1 MKIVT
6 VGIGQCGCNIVD
18 EFYAINNYAKSF
30 LHRSIEIVTDAF
42 AINTDEADLT
52 GLRFVPKDKHHR
64 IIIGT
69 MKTFGHGV
77 GKINY
82 EAALVMRG
90 SYAAI
95 TDTILKS
102 SKFHE
107 ADGIVVMASGGG
119 GTGSGSIGWMIKGL
133 KERTEKPV
141 YAIVVLPFGF
151 EEKGESSYAV
161 TNTATSL
168 KMVAQY
174 SDAVFLLDN
183 DRFGRMD
190 VSISQNFR
198 DMNREMV
205 KNFYDLFCAG
215 EEKKQKY
222 IGSKVI
228 DAGDIKQSLASISAI
243 GRGGINLFN
252 LYHRKNE
259 NYREGVRESVSAAG
273 ALSQAENNLSL
284 RIDLKDARRILVLVS
299 APKEVLTLGLLQEI
313 FTYLQDKSPES
324 IVRIGDYPHS
334 EREFTV
340 SLIAS
345 ELTKVPRLENM
356 YLLAEVQLKKGGDIR
371 KETRQKI
378 KEIYELSLNL
388 PSLEYLE

>member
-1 MKIVT
+1 MKVVA

-30 LHRSIEIVTDAF
+30 LHRNIEIVTDAF

-82 EAALVMRG
+82 DAALVMRG
-90 SYAAI
+90 SHTAI

-102 SKFHE
+102 RKFHE
-107 ADGIVVMASGGG
+107 ADGIVVIASGGG
-119 GTGSGSIGWMIKGL
+119 GTGSGSIGWMVKGL
-133 KERTEKPV
+133 KARTDKPV

-161 TNTATSL
+161 TNSATSL
-168 KMVAQY
+168 KMVTQY

-183 DRFGRMD
+183 ERFGRMD
-190 VSISQNFR
+190 VSISQNFS

-228 DAGDIKQSLASISAI
+228 DAGDIRQSLASISAI
-243 GRGGINLFN
+243 GRGGINL
-252 LYHRKNE
+252 YTSHGKNE
-259 NYREGVRESVSAAG
+259 GYREGVKESVSAAG

-299 APKEVLTLGLLQEI
+299 APRDVLTLGLLQEI
-313 FTYLQDKSPES
+313 FTYLQDKSPEA

-334 EREFTV
+334 GREFTV

-345 ELTKVPRLENM
+345 ELTKVPRLEDM
-356 YLLAEVQLKKGGDIR
+356 YLLAEVQLKKGGEIR

-378 KEIYELSLNL
+378 KEIYELSQNL
-388 PSLEYLE
+388 PSLE

>member
-1 MKIVT
+1 MKVVA

-18 EFYAINNYAKSF
+18 EFYAINNYAKSY
-30 LHRSIEIVTDAF
+30 LHRNIEIVTDAF

-82 EAALVMRG
+82 DAALVMRG
-90 SYAAI
+90 SHTAI

-102 SKFHE
+102 RKFHE

-119 GTGSGSIGWMIKGL
+119 GTGSGSIGWMVKGL
-133 KERTEKPV
+133 KARTDKPV

-168 KMVAQY
+168 KMVTQY

-183 DRFGRMD
+183 ERFGRMD
-190 VSISQNFR
+190 VSISQNFS

-243 GRGGINLFN
+243 GRGGINL
-252 LYHRKNE
+252 YTSRGKNE
-259 NYREGVRESVSAAG
+259 GYREGVKESVSAAG

-299 APKEVLTLGLLQEI
+299 APRDVLTLGLLQEI

-334 EREFTV
+334 GREFTV

-345 ELTKVPRLENM
+345 ELTKVPRLEDM
-356 YLLAEVQLKKGGDIR
+356 YLLAEVQLKKGGEIK
-371 KETRQKI
+371 KETGQKI
-378 KEIYELSLNL
+378 KQIYDLSKNL
-388 PSLEYLE
+388 PTLE

>member
-1 MKIVT
+1 MKIVA

-30 LHRSIEIVTDAF
+30 LHRNIEIVTDAF

-52 GLRFVPKDKHHR
+52 GLRFVPRDKHHR

-77 GKINY
+77 GKINAD
-82 EAALVMRG
+82 AAVVMKG

-95 TDTILKS
+95 TDSILKS
-102 SKFHE
+102 HRFHE
-107 ADGIVVMASGGG
+107 ADGIVVIASGGG
-119 GTGSGSIGWMIKGL
+119 GTGSGSIGWMTKGL

-151 EEKGESSYAV
+151 EEKGECSYAV

-168 KMVAQY
+168 KMVTQY

-183 DRFGRMD
+183 ERFGRMD
-190 VSISQNFR
+190 VSLAQNFSEI
-198 DMNREMV
+198 NREMV

-243 GRGGINLFN
+243 GRGGINLFAVYN
-252 LYHRKNE
+252 SKSESFRK
-259 NYREGVRESVSAAG
+259 GVKESVTAAG
-273 ALSQAENNLSL
+273 ALAQAENNLSL
-284 RIDLKDARRILVLVS
+284 RIELQDARRILVLVS
-299 APKEVLTLGLLQEI
+299 APKNVLTLGLLEEI
-313 FTYLQDKSPES
+313 FIYLQDKSPEAV
-324 IVRIGDYPHS
+324 VRIGDYPHAGK
-334 EREFTV
+334 EFSV

-345 ELTKVPRLENM
+345 ELTRVPRLENM
-356 YLLAEVQLKKGGDIR
+356 FVLAEGHFRKGGEIR
-371 KETRQKI
+371 QETGQKI
-378 KEIYELSLNL
+378 KQIYALSRNL
-388 PSLEYLE
+388 PDLE

>member
-1 MKIVT
+1 MKVVA

-18 EFYAINNYAKSF
+18 EFYAINNYAKSY
-30 LHRSIEIVTDAF
+30 LHRNIEIVTDAF

-82 EAALVMRG
+82 DAALVMRG
-90 SYAAI
+90 SHTAI
-95 TDTILKS
+95 TDSILKS
-102 SKFHE
+102 RKFHE

-133 KERTEKPV
+133 KARTDKPV

-168 KMVAQY
+168 KMVTQY

-183 DRFGRMD
+183 ERFGRMD
-190 VSISQNFR
+190 VSISQNFS

-243 GRGGINLFN
+243 GRGGINL
-252 LYHRKNE
+252 YTSRGKNE
-259 NYREGVRESVSAAG
+259 GYREGVKESVSAAG

-299 APKEVLTLGLLQEI
+299 APRDVLTLGLLQEI

-324 IVRIGDYPHS
+324 VVRIGDYPHS
-334 EREFTV
+334 GREFTV

-345 ELTKVPRLENM
+345 ELTKVPRLEDM
-356 YLLAEVQLKKGGDIR
+356 YLLAEVQLKKGEEIK
-371 KETRQKI
+371 KETGQKI
-378 KEIYELSLNL
+378 KQIYELSRNL
-388 PSLEYLE
+388 PALE

>member
-1 MKIVT
+1 MKIVA

-18 EFYAINNYAKSF
+18 EFYAINAYAKSF
-30 LHRSIEIVTDAF
+30 LHRNIEIVTDAF

-77 GKINY
+77 GKINAD
-82 EAALVMRG
+82 AAMVMKG
-90 SYAAI
+90 SYVAI

-102 SKFHE
+102 QKFHE
-107 ADGIVVMASGGG
+107 ADGIVVIASGGG
-119 GTGSGSIGWMIKGL
+119 GTGSGSVGWMIKGL

-168 KMVAQY
+168 KMVTRY
-174 SDAVFLLDN
+174 SDAMFLLDN
-183 DRFGRMD
+183 ERFGRMD
-190 VSISQNFR
+190 VSLAQNFSEI
-198 DMNREMV
+198 NREMV

-215 EEKKQKY
+215 EEKRQKY

-228 DAGDIKQSLASISAI
+228 DAGDIRQSLASVSAI
-243 GRGGINLFN
+243 GRGGISLSS
-252 LYHRKNE
+252 LYGWKNE
-259 NYREGVRESVSAAG
+259 SFRQGVRESVSAAG

-284 RIDLKDARRILVLVS
+284 RIELKDARRILVLVS
-299 APKEVLTLGLLQEI
+299 APKNVLTLGLLEEI
-313 FTYLQDKSPES
+313 FSYLQDKSPEAV
-324 IVRIGDYPHS
+324 VRIGDYPHVGN
-334 EREFTV
+334 EFSV

-356 YLLAEVQLKKGGDIR
+356 YLLAEEQFKRGGEIKKETGQRIR
-371 KETRQKI
+371 K
-378 KEIYELSLNL
+378 IYELSRNL
-388 PSLEYLE
+388 PALE

>member
-1 MKIVT
+1 MKVVA

-18 EFYAINNYAKSF
+18 EFYAINNYAKSY
-30 LHRSIEIVTDAF
+30 LHRNIEIVTDAF

-82 EAALVMRG
+82 DAALVMRG
-90 SYAAI
+90 SHTAI

-102 SKFHE
+102 RKFHE

-119 GTGSGSIGWMIKGL
+119 GTGSGSIGWMVKGL
-133 KERTEKPV
+133 KARTDKPV

-168 KMVAQY
+168 KMVTQY

-183 DRFGRMD
+183 ERFGRMD
-190 VSISQNFR
+190 VSISQNFS

-228 DAGDIKQSLASISAI
+228 DAGDIRQSLASISAI
-243 GRGGINLFN
+243 GRGGINL
-252 LYHRKNE
+252 YTSHGKNE
-259 NYREGVRESVSAAG
+259 GYREGVKESVSAAG

-299 APKEVLTLGLLQEI
+299 APRDVLTLGLLQEI

-334 EREFTV
+334 GREFTV

-345 ELTKVPRLENM
+345 ELTKVPRLEDM
-356 YLLAEVQLKKGGDIR
+356 YLLAEVQLKKGGEIK
-371 KETRQKI
+371 KETGQKI
-378 KEIYELSLNL
+378 KQIYDLSKNL
-388 PSLEYLE
+388 PTLE

>member
-1 MKIVT
+1 MKVVT

-18 EFYAINNYAKSF
+18 EFFAINAYARSF
-30 LHRSIEIVTDAF
+30 LHRRIEIVTDAF

-77 GKINY
+77 GKINAD
-82 EAALVMRG
+82 AAMVMKG

-102 SKFHE
+102 RKFHE
-107 ADGIVVMASGGG
+107 ADAIVVIASGGG
-119 GTGSGSIGWMIKGL
+119 GTGSGSIGWMVKGL

-168 KMVAQY
+168 KMVTRY
-174 SDAVFLLDN
+174 GDAVFLLDN
-183 DRFGRMD
+183 ERFGRMD
-190 VSISQNFR
+190 VSLAQNFSEI
-198 DMNREMV
+198 NQEMV

-215 EEKKQKY
+215 EEKRQKY

-228 DAGDIKQSLASISAI
+228 DAGDIRQSLASISAV
-243 GRGGINLFN
+243 GRGGISLSTI
-252 LYHRKNE
+252 YGWKNE
-259 NYREGVRESVSAAG
+259 SFRQGVKESVTAAG
-273 ALSQAENNLSL
+273 ALAQAENNLSL
-284 RIDLKDARRILVLVS
+284 RIELKDARRILVLVT
-299 APKEVLTLGLLQEI
+299 APKNVLTLGLLEEI
-313 FTYLQDKSPES
+313 FSYLQDKSPEAV
-324 IVRIGDYPHS
+324 VRIGDYPHVGN
-334 EREFTV
+334 EFSI
-340 SLIAS
+340 SLIVS
-345 ELTKVPRLENM
+345 ELTKVPRLENI
-356 YLLAEVQLKKGGDIR
+356 YLLAEEHFKRGGEIR
-371 KETRQKI
+371 KETGQKVR
-378 KEIYELSLNL
+378 KIYELSRNL
-388 PSLEYLE
+388 PALE

>member
-1 MKIVT
+1 MKIVA

-18 EFYAINNYAKSF
+18 EFYAINAYAKSF
-30 LHRSIEIVTDAF
+30 LHRNIEIVTDAF

-77 GKINY
+77 GKINAD
-82 EAALVMRG
+82 AAMVMKG
-90 SYAAI
+90 SYSAI

-102 SKFHE
+102 QKFHE
-107 ADGIVVMASGGG
+107 ADGIVVIASGGG
-119 GTGSGSIGWMIKGL
+119 GTGSGSVGWMIKGL

-141 YAIVVLPFGF
+141 YAIIVLPFGF

-168 KMVAQY
+168 KMVTRY

-183 DRFGRMD
+183 ERFGRMD
-190 VSISQNFR
+190 VSLAQNFSEI
-198 DMNREMV
+198 NREMV

-215 EEKKQKY
+215 EEKRQKY

-228 DAGDIKQSLASISAI
+228 DAGDIRQSLASVSAI
-243 GRGGINLFN
+243 GRGGISLSS
-252 LYHRKNE
+252 LYGLKNE
-259 NYREGVRESVSAAG
+259 SFRQGVRESVSAAG
-273 ALSQAENNLSL
+273 ALSQAENSLSL
-284 RIDLKDARRILVLVS
+284 RIELKDARRILVLVS
-299 APKEVLTLGLLQEI
+299 APKNVLTLGLLEEI
-313 FTYLQDKSPES
+313 FSYLQDKSPEAV
-324 IVRIGDYPHS
+324 VRIGDYPHVGN
-334 EREFTV
+334 EFSV

-356 YLLAEVQLKKGGDIR
+356 YLRAEEQFKRGGEIKKETGQKIR
-371 KETRQKI
+371 K
-378 KEIYELSLNL
+378 IYELSRNL
-388 PSLEYLE
+388 PALE

>member
-1 MKIVT
+1 MKVVA
-6 VGIGQCGCNIVD
+6 VGIGQCGCNIAD
-18 EFYAINNYAKSF
+18 EFYAINNYARSY
-30 LHRSIEIVTDAF
+30 LHRNMEIVTDAF

-52 GLRFVPKDKHHR
+52 GLRFVPRDKHHR

-90 SYAAI
+90 THTSI
-95 TDTILKS
+95 TDSILKS
-102 SKFHE
+102 HKFHE

-133 KERTEKPV
+133 KARTDKPV

-168 KMVAQY
+168 KMVTQY

-183 DRFGRMD
+183 ERFGRMD
-190 VSISQNFR
+190 VSISQNFN

-205 KNFYDLFCAG
+205 KNFYDFFCAG
-215 EEKKQKY
+215 EEKRQKY

-228 DAGDIKQSLASISAI
+228 DAGDIKQSLSNISAI
-243 GRGGINLFN
+243 GRGGIDLSISRGRSEGF
-252 LYHRKNE
+252 
-259 NYREGVRESVSAAG
+259 REGVRQGISAAG

-284 RIDLKDARRILVLVS
+284 RIDLKDARRILVLVN
-299 APKEVLTLGLLQEI
+299 APRDVLTLGLIQEI
-313 FTYLQDKSPES
+313 FTYLQEKSPEAV
-324 IVRIGDYPHS
+324 VRIGDYPHAGK
-334 EREFTV
+334 EFTV

-345 ELTKVPRLENM
+345 ELTKVPRLEEM
-356 YLLAEVQLKKGGDIR
+356 YLLAEVHLKKGGEIR
-371 KETRQKI
+371 LETGQKI
-378 KEIYELSLNL
+378 RQIYELSRNL
-388 PSLEYLE
+388 PALE

>member
-1 MKIVT
+1 MKIVA

-18 EFYAINNYAKSF
+18 EFFAINNYAKSR
-30 LHRSIEIVTDAF
+30 LHRNIEIVTDAF

-90 SYAAI
+90 SHAAI

-102 SKFHE
+102 RRFHE
-107 ADGIVVMASGGG
+107 ADGIVVIASGGG

-133 KERTEKPV
+133 KARTEKPV

-161 TNTATSL
+161 TNTATAL
-168 KMVAQY
+168 KMVTQY

-183 DRFGRMD
+183 ERFGRMD
-190 VSISQNFR
+190 VSISQNFS

-205 KNFYDLFCAG
+205 RNFYDLFCAG

-228 DAGDIKQSLASISAI
+228 DAGDIKQSLSSISAI
-243 GRGGINLFN
+243 GRGGIDLAGF
-252 LYHRKNE
+252 YRGKRQG
-259 NYREGVRESVSAAG
+259 YREGVKESVSAAG

-284 RIDLKDARRILVLVS
+284 RIDLQDARRILVLVS
-299 APKEVLTLGLLQEI
+299 APKDVLTLGLLQEI
-313 FTYLQDKSPES
+313 FTYLQDKSPQS
-324 IVRIGDYPHS
+324 IVRIGDYPHAGMA
-334 EREFTV
+334 FTI

-345 ELTKVPRLENM
+345 ELTRVPRLEDL
-356 YLLAEVQLKKGGDIR
+356 YLLAEVQLKKGGEIR
-371 KETRQKI
+371 KDTGQKI
-378 KEIYELSLNL
+378 REIYALSQNL
-388 PSLEYLE
+388 PSLE